1 MLSLGSDSAVFKPQL
16 NTLSNLDLSRT
27 STDVAN
33 AHSKASL
40 PIEAILS
47 SSVSPFRTSGDVARG
62 ASLSTPSNTDVYLNY
77 YDRTLFSKVR
87 VEMTKSLL
95 QNKSQGEI
103 STYSP
108 RRI

>member
-1 MLSLGSDSAVFKPQL
+1 
-16 NTLSNLDLSRT
+16 
-27 STDVAN
+27 
-33 AHSKASL
+33 
-40 PIEAILS
+40 
-47 SSVSPFRTSGDVARG
+47 VSPFRTPVNLTPGV
-62 ASLSTPSNTDVYLNY
+62 SLNTTSNTDVYLNY

-108 RRI
+108 HRL

>member
-16 NTLSNLDLSRT
+16 NTLSSSNLLHT
-27 STDVAN
+27 STNAAN

-40 PIEAILS
+40 PVEAILS
-47 SSVSPFRTSGDVARG
+47 NSVSPFRKSGDLTLG
-62 ASLSTPSNTDVYLNY
+62 TPLNTPSTTDVYLNY

-95 QNKSQGEI
+95 QNKSQGDI

>member
-16 NTLSNLDLSRT
+16 NTLSSPDLLRT

-62 ASLSTPSNTDVYLNY
+62 AALSVPSNTDVYLNY